1 MMERVNKILRHP
13 VFAEHLAR
21 LETLEQARIFCR
33 HGLPHL
39 LDVARMM
46 WIAALE
52 RQLPLSREG
61 GYAAALLHDLGRV
74 EQMEAGIP
82 HHQASAGLAARI
94 LPDAG
99 FCGEEIALIQDAI
112 ASHRSDG
119 GENNLGQL
127 LYWADKKS
135 RACWVCP
142 AKNECNW
149 PDEKKNREITR

>member
-1 MMERVNKILRHP
+1 MDRVNEIMRHP
-13 VFAEHLAR
+13 VFSEHLTR
-21 LETLEQARIFCR
+21 LETLEQTRYFCR

-52 RQLPLSREG
+52 RQLPLSREMV
-61 GYAAALLHDLGRV
+61 YATALLHDLGRV
-74 EQMEAGIP
+74 EQIEEGIP
-82 HHQASAGLAARI
+82 HHQASAQLAARI

-99 FCGEEIALIQDAI
+99 FGKEEIARIQDAI

-119 GENNLGQL
+119 GENILGQL

-135 RACWVCP
+135 RACWMCP
-142 AKNECNW
+142 AKDDCNW
-149 PDEKKNREITR
+149 PDEKKNWEITR